1 MHKKYFLIKVLSIL
15 GGLFLFCQQMY
26 GVVWRSDILTLTN
39 YLEFTF
45 TNILLDRELKN
56 DNNL

>member
-15 GGLFLFCQQMY
+15 GGLFLFFQQMY